1 MQQKIITIEN
11 LDHIRIFKTN
21 IKTVDDVASL
31 RPILSS
37 HPEVA
42 HWNVDL
48 EDSDCVL
55 RIVSETLKCD
65 QITELLKFYGF
76 SCMDLE

>member
-1 MQQKIITIEN
+1 MQQKINAIEN
-11 LDHIRIFKTN
+11 LDHILIFRTN
-21 IKTVDDVASL
+21 ITTVDDVALLKQLFSN
-31 RPILSS
+31 

-48 EDSDCVL
+48 EDSDRVL
-55 RIVSETLKCD
+55 RIVSETLNCD